1 MTARAIKKSRHMR
14 IVYDQPGGLF
24 YWVALPEKVS
34 GFTLYEEMKALGV
47 ALLPGSVFSIDG
59 RWKNYLRLSYASASP
74 SEIRRG
80 LRLLDEK
87 LEELTAACEP
97 GPKPPSPND

>member
-34 GFTLYEEMKALGV
+34 GFTLYEEMKAC
-47 ALLPGSVFSIDG
+47 LLYTSNCFPVPD
-59 RWKNYLRLSYASASP
+59 LRQFL
-74 SEIRRG
+74 
-80 LRLLDEK
+80 
-87 LEELTAACEP
+87 
-97 GPKPPSPND
+97 